1 MRLGR
6 MIQGDLGEQ
15 ARVVKLGGNAMNVN
29 QFTQA
34 ENAPL
39 IDLATKTRFESV
51 KVFDNPKKYVVHL
64 CDLQSRDD
72 WASSRQLGLLDKSA
86 RMVMKIAPDLASKGC
101 LPKGLSIRSGLTQ
114 VKSFIRNSTAVVVPD
129 DHVRPARRYLLT
141 HIKDNA
147 PVYGVQ
153 AGDRKGIV
161 ERFKELKDR
170 VQGCGRTYAD
180 IVKDATLQT
189 QRALK
194 AVQPAKTVTPQG
206 GYARPQ
212 PKATPPSSSSA
223 VSVAKGVASVMVTT
237 KPTPTLPGAMQ
248 STPPGA
254 R

>member
-15 ARVVKLGGNAMNVN
+15 ARVAKLGGNATNVN

-34 ENAPL
+34 DNAPL
-39 IDLATKTRFESV
+39 IDLATKARFESV
-51 KVFDNPKKYVVHL
+51 KVFNNVKKYVVHL
-64 CDLQSRDD
+64 CDLQSGND

-86 RMVMKIAPDLASKGC
+86 RMVMKIAPDLAAKGC
-101 LPKGLSIRSGLTQ
+101 LPKGLSSRSGLQQ
-114 VKSFIRNSTAVVVPD
+114 VKSFIRDTTAVVVPD
-129 DHVRPARRYLLT
+129 DHVRPARRHLLT

-161 ERFKELKDR
+161 QRFKELRDR

-180 IVKDATLQT
+180 IVRDATLQT

-194 AVQPAKTVTPQG
+194 GSQPSQAVKPQR
-206 GYARPQ
+206 GYSRPQ
-212 PKATPPSSSSA
+212 PTATPPSSSSA
-223 VSVAKGVASVMVTT
+223 VSVAKGVVSVTVTT
-237 KPTPTLPGAMQ
+237 KPTPPGAMQ
-248 STPPGA
+248 STPPGV